1 MEELLYSG
9 RDRDIYEKGFKDGKN
24 FSLKAIINSLKAK
37 DINYHKE
44 LNVYLDK
51 EEKANDK
58 IK

>member
-1 MEELLYSG
+1 MEELLYND

-24 FSLKAIINSLKAK
+24 YSLKAIINSLKAK

-51 EEKANDK
+51 EK
-58 IK
+58 